1 MAVSVAEGKNA
12 QNATTTAAAAT
23 TAVFPATTTNTGV
36 VVVVVLPL
44 GCFFCWCQLCW

>member
-36 VVVVVLPL
+36 VVVLPL
-44 GCFFCWCQLCW
+44 GCFLCWCQLCW

>member
-12 QNATTTAAAAT
+12 QNATTAAAT

-36 VVVVVLPL
+36 VVVLPL
-44 GCFFCWCQLCW
+44 GCFLCWCQLCW